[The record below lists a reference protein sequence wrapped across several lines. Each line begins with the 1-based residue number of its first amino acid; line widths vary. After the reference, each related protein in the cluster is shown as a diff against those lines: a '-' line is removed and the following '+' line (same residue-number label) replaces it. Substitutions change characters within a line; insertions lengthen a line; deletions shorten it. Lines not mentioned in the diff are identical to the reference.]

1 MQRSSE
7 HDDKAALAR
16 RFVSETLQN
25 PHNAALLERL
35 PFLGLP
41 DAWLVAGC
49 LFQTV
54 WNLRSGLGPT
64 AQIKDYDLFYFDGD
78 DLSESAEQQVQARV
92 SALFADLPITVEAK
106 NQARVHLWYERWFGY
121 PYAPLQSARHGIER
135 FLVPCTCVGLQPG
148 GAPQAPPVL
157 YAPYGL
163 AELYAGLMRPNPAC
177 PHLPLF
183 QAKADSYRERWP
195 WLTIQ
200 PMVPATGAPPENF

>member
-1 MQRSSE
+1 M
-7 HDDKAALAR
+7 
-16 RFVSETLQN
+16 SETLQN
-25 PHNAALLERL
+25 PHNAVLLERL

-64 AQIKDYDLFYFDGD
+64 AHIKDYDLFYFDGD

-92 SALFADLPITVEAK
+92 STLFADLPITVEAK

-148 GAPQAPPVL
+148 NTIQTPPLL

-200 PMVPATGAPPENF
+200 PMLPATGARPENF

>member
-1 MQRSSE
+1 MTGE
-7 HDDKAALAR
+7 AALSR
-16 RFVSETLQN
+16 RFVTEALQN

-41 DAWLVAGC
+41 DVWLVAGC

-54 WNLRSGLGPT
+54 WNLRTGLAAT
-64 AQIKDYDLFYFDGD
+64 AHIKDYDVFYFDAS
-78 DLSESAEQQVQARV
+78 DLSEDAEQAVQTRV
-92 SALFADLPITVEAK
+92 TALFGDLPITVEAK

-121 PYAPLQSARHGIER
+121 PYAPLQSASNGIER

-148 GAPQAPPVL
+148 REGSDQPPTL

-163 AELYAGLMRPNPAC
+163 DELYAGLLRPNPAC

-183 QAKADSYRERWP
+183 EAKAASYRERWP
-195 WLTIQ
+195 WLTIEAGGL
-200 PMVPATGAPPENF
+200 PV

>member
-1 MQRSSE
+1 MDTE
-7 HDDKAALAR
+7 AALAR

-25 PHNAALLERL
+25 PHNAVLLERL

-41 DAWLVAGC
+41 DAWLLAGC

-54 WNLRSGLGPT
+54 WNLRSGLTPT
-64 AQIKDYDLFYFDGD
+64 AHIKDYDLFYFDGD